1 MLLPKRP
8 APYILGLLLVIL
20 LILTVW
26 LFKAVTSP
34 DLRDAVKREAVRKSR
49 AESDSETA
57 PR

>member
-34 DLRDAVKREAVRKSR
+34 DLRDAAKREAARKSR

-57 PR
+57 QR